1 MTKQEAILFLT
12 NNQPLPSDIELSNNV
27 SIVEQYDKVRIFFIE
42 NPDGTCIPLFL
53 NSFGGNNGLGIYQLV
68 EDVITK
74 FSPDIVVPYLY
85 QSLQSKNYFVR
96 YWSSQMVALFPD
108 LSLISPVT
116 LLLKEQEYDIK
127 SSAIFALERIGG
139 KKVVSILEIYEENET
154 DEELKELAK
163 QSIAEVYRMLLE

>member
-1 MTKQEAILFLT
+1 
-12 NNQPLPSDIELSNNV
+12 
-27 SIVEQYDKVRIFFIE
+27 
-42 NPDGTCIPLFL
+42 
-53 NSFGGNNGLGIYQLV
+53 
-68 EDVITK
+68 
-74 FSPDIVVPYLY
+74 
-85 QSLQSKNYFVR
+85 
-96 YWSSQMVALFPD
+96 MVALFPD